1 MCLLVGIVVAAQRG
15 RHQKLKG
22 YFMKTFVLAA
32 AAAAIVALPAIAIAQ
47 TAPAPLV
54 CHTASAT
61 ETSNAAMG
69 STKLVCR
76 PVDMAKVMAAEK
88 SLMGMMPKTMT
99 DAQMQQMQAA
109 QDTINSEFNLP
120 KVPGGTTQSDR

>member
-1 MCLLVGIVVAAQRG
+1 MNKFI
-15 RHQKLKG
+15 
-22 YFMKTFVLAA
+22 LAA
-32 AAAAIVALPAIAIAQ
+32 AAAAMLAMPAIALAQ

-54 CHTASAT
+54 CHTAGAT

-88 SLMGMMPKTMT
+88 SLMSMMPKTMT
-99 DAQMQQMQAA
+99 DTQMQQMQAA
-109 QDTINSEFNLP
+109 QATINSEFNLP
-120 KVPGGTTQSDR
+120 TVPGGTTQSDR